1 MSGADTRR
9 RGDAE
14 PRRLLPGWL
23 LRFGR
28 SLSAGGLFLGTLFFI
43 ASLTPTLIPRTYLTQ
58 GVLSGACFA
67 AGYAIGVGLRWLW
80 AYLELPEARERLL
93 LGLKAVTATAC
104 AVVGLAF
111 LWRAAGWQ
119 NSIREVMDMEPITSA
134 HPIKLCLVAIVT
146 FLVLIALGRL
156 FRLALDVI
164 LRLLPQ
170 YVPPKISRLIGFTL
184 AVLVFWTIANGVF
197 VRFSMHVLDS
207 SFAAFDA
214 LVEPDREQPS
224 SPNKTGS
231 TASLLSWEEL
241 GRAGREFVSTGPDAS
256 EIQTLTQRA
265 AVEPIRVYVGLRAA
279 ETPED
284 RARLALAELQRVG
297 AFERSLLVVITP
309 TGTGWSDPG
318 AMDSIE
324 YLHNGDVASAALQY
338 SYLSSPLSLLI
349 EPEYASQAARALFR
363 VIYAYWT
370 TLPENQRL
378 RLYLHGLSLGAMN
391 SERSLQLFEI
401 LEDPIQGA
409 LWSGPPF
416 ASAGWRQVT
425 DARNDGSPAWL
436 PEFRDAS
443 FVRFMNQHGSAVPA
457 DAPWGAMRV
466 VYLQYASDPVTFFD
480 FRDLYRQPAWL
491 DQPRGPDVSPELRWY
506 PVVTMLQ
513 LTLDM
518 ALATAT
524 PVGYG
529 HVYAPEHYVDAWIAV
544 TDPAGWSPPQLARLK
559 EHLRARFDAL
569 WE

>member
-1 MSGADTRR
+1 MPGADAGRSDVEVSR
-9 RGDAE
+9 I
-14 PRRLLPGWL
+14 PPGWL
-23 LRFGR
+23 LRFAR

-104 AVVGLAF
+104 AAVGLAF
-111 LWRAAGWQ
+111 LWRTAGWQ
-119 NSIREVMDMEPITSA
+119 NSIRELMDMEPITSA

-146 FLVLIALGRL
+146 FLVLIALARL
-156 FRLALDVI
+156 FKLALDVI

-184 AVLVFWTIANGVF
+184 AVLVFWTIANGVLI
-197 VRFSMHVLDS
+197 RFSMHVLDS

-256 EIQTLTQRA
+256 EIEALTQRA

-279 ETPED
+279 ETAED

-297 AFERSLLVVITP
+297 AFDRSLLVVITP
-309 TGTGWSDPG
+309 TGTGWIDPA
-318 AMDSIE
+318 AMDTIE
-324 YLHNGDVASAALQY
+324 FLHDGDVASAALQY
-338 SYLSSPLSLLI
+338 SYLSSPLSLLV
-349 EPEYASQAARALFR
+349 EPDYAAQAARALFQ
-363 VIYAYWT
+363 VIYDHWT
-370 TLPENQRL
+370 TLPKDQRP

-391 SERSLQLFEI
+391 SERSAQLFEV
-401 LEDPIQGA
+401 LNDPIHGA

-416 ASAGWRQVT
+416 ESSVWRRIT
-425 DARNDGSPAWL
+425 DGRNAGSPAWL
-436 PEFRDAS
+436 PEFRDGA
-443 FVRFMNQHGSAVPA
+443 FVRFLNQNGSNVPI
-457 DAPWGAMRV
+457 DAPWGPMRI

-480 FRDLYRQPAWL
+480 FRDLYRAPAWL
-491 DQPRGPDVSPELRWY
+491 DSPRGPDVSPELRWY

-513 LTLDM
+513 LALDM
-518 ALATAT
+518 AVATTT
-524 PVGYG
+524 PIGYG

-544 TDPAGWSPPQLARLK
+544 TEPQGWSPAQVAGLK
-559 EHLRARFDAL
+559 EHLADRLDAL
-569 WE
+569 WD